1 MNRSTA
7 SRPCSGIDSA
17 TRFSPC
23 PLFLYD
29 LCVDLLLL
37 PFRFQISNPKFLLPC
52 ALLSAALSLPA
63 YAQAPKPP
71 AKQTQAT
78 RTRTPH
84 PLQALLDR
92 AEKALA
98 EEQFAVAIAALEKF
112 LAEQPDD
119 PYAHFHLGYAHTGL
133 KQWPQA
139 IAAYRRATE
148 LKPDMAAAHL
158 NLGLILYEHKSPAA
172 SIPSLRRASELL
184 ANEARPHFLL
194 GAALERSGK
203 HAEAIVEYR
212 AAAALDSR
220 DADTQLALGRA
231 LLSTGKPANA
241 EAAFRR
247 ALELDSQNSGARL
260 GLAQSLIEQKKP
272 AQAAAE
278 LEAFLTAQPD
288 NAEAW
293 RQLAT
298 LHLESEDYEKAL
310 AALDRADA
318 VGQPPAAPSL
328 LLRADIYQRRHRIDD
343 AIATLATL
351 LQQQPQDASLH
362 ARLGRL
368 HLEKRDFPA
377 AERELLA
384 ALRLD
389 SSSLDALR
397 DLASV
402 YYLAEKYDAAL
413 SVMDRIEQREPP
425 RAFSWF
431 IRATCYDKLL
441 RKAEA
446 VAAYEQFLA
455 LDDGREPSRGIQAR
469 ARVRTLKRELENK
482 P

>member
-1 MNRSTA
+1 MTALRSTRGRLRRCGWA
-7 SRPCSGIDSA
+7 L
-17 TRFSPC
+17 RFSVRSAPVNRRLVFC
-23 PLFLYD
+23 FSI
-29 LCVDLLLL
+29 V
-37 PFRFQISNPKFLLPC
+37 FAAATC
-52 ALLSAALSLPA
+52 AAAAQQPSKPRPA
-63 YAQAPKPP
+63 GR
-71 AKQTQAT
+71 QTQTT
-78 RTRTPH
+78 RSRAPH

-98 EEQFAVAIAALEKF
+98 DEQFAVAIEALEKF
-112 LAEQPDD
+112 VAEQPDD
-119 PYAHFHLGYAHTGL
+119 AYAHFHLGYARSAL
-133 KQWPQA
+133 KQWPEA

-158 NLGLILYEHKSPAA
+158 NLGLILYEHESPEA
-172 SIPSLRRASELL
+172 SVPPLRRAAELL

-194 GAALERSGK
+194 GTALERSGK

-231 LLSTGKPANA
+231 LLTTGKHA
-241 EAAFRR
+241 EAESAFRR
-247 ALELDSQNSGARL
+247 ALELDAQNAGPDAIGAGARL
-260 GLAQSLIEQKKP
+260 GLAQSLIEQKKL

-278 LEAFLTAQPD
+278 LEAFLAAQPD
-288 NAEAW
+288 NAEGW
-293 RQLAT
+293 RQLAW
-298 LHLESEDYEKAL
+298 LRAEAEDYDKAL

-318 VGQPPAAPSL
+318 LAQPPAAPTL
-328 LLRADIYQRRHRIDD
+328 LLRADIYQAQRRIDD

-351 LQQQPQDASLH
+351 LQQQPQDAALH

-389 SSSLDALR
+389 ADSLNAMR

-402 YYLAEKYDAAL
+402 YYLAEKYEAAL
-413 SVMDRIEQREPP
+413 AVMDRIEQRETP

-431 IRATCYDKLL
+431 LRATCYDKLL
-441 RKAEA
+441 RKADA
-446 VAAYEQFLA
+446 VAAYEKFLE
-455 LDDGREPSRGIQAR
+455 LDAGRDESRGIQAR

-482 P
+482 R